1 MRLRLAYLEAIL
13 ALALAWVLVFLM
25 PARWSLPLFG
35 TARKSAAGNEAV
47 MDASAFPAA
56 LARARGV
63 AVLLNRMDRRLPW
76 HNTCLVRALA
86 GRMMLAR
93 RGIRGGVVRFG
104 VSLDDGK
111 LGAHAWLMLGD
122 VTLLGGAEAGGFAP
136 IADLA

>member
-1 MRLRLAYLEAIL
+1 VRLYLAYLEAIL
-13 ALALAWVLVFLM
+13 ALALAWVLVFLL
-25 PARWSLPLFG
+25 PAHWTLPLFG
-35 TARKSAAGNEAV
+35 TAKKSAAGTAEDMAAGV
-47 MDASAFPAA
+47 SPAA

-63 AVLLNRMDRRLPW
+63 ATLLNRMDRRLPW

-104 VSLDDGK
+104 VSLEEGK
-111 LGAHAWLMLGD
+111 LGAHAWLMLGE